1 MRARELKRLWA
12 QLDRLTR
19 CQRQELVAKLQ
30 AQTAASESIGLIESA
45 GKPRNCPHCGGSRV
59 VRNGQADGL
68 QRYKCRACGKSFNAL
83 TATPLARL
91 RHKGKWIEQAR
102 AMAEGLTV
110 ARAGEHL
117 AVAASTAFRWRHRF
131 LALPRGVKPA
141 LLGGIAEI
149 DETYVLESFKG
160 RRVTTRKPRKRGGHA
175 AKRGLSREQIPCSWP
190 ATARARRP
198 TTCSPAPARRLSGP
212 CSSRYC
218 PSTASSAPTAA
229 ALSARRSRT
238 WGSSTIR

>member
-131 LALPRGVKPA
+131 LALPR
-141 LLGGIAEI
+141 
-149 DETYVLESFKG
+149 
-160 RRVTTRKPRKRGGHA
+160 A
-175 AKRGLSREQIPCSWP
+175 A
-190 ATARARRP
+190 ARRQ
-198 TTCSPAPARRLSGP
+198 AGAARRH
-212 CSSRYC
+212 
-218 PSTASSAPTAA
+218 
-229 ALSARRSRT
+229 RRD
-238 WGSSTIR
+238 